1 MRWRTWVSIWQCA
14 SDWCL
19 PAECLALAGLKFCK
33 VSGGLH
39 DNIPPTLIICFHMN
53 TKALSKILLLEIIV
67 VSLTLV
73 ACGDKPDSAL
83 VTGSGATGVASA
95 TSAPASASRP
105 PVSVSTSAAK
115 VRDFDVNIEAIGTVT
130 PVASVE
136 VKPQTNS
143 VVTRVHIKEGQ
154 FVRAGELLFTLDPR
168 PDEANVAK
176 VRAQML
182 KDEAVLADAQRQLAR
197 SKDLVA
203 KNFISQGALDS
214 IQAQVDAQLANLVAD
229 RAALDAARLALS
241 YNTVRAS
248 GAGRLGAV
256 NVFPGTAVQ
265 ANQTA
270 LVTITQ
276 LDPINIS
283 FSLPQR
289 NLDSVLEG
297 LKAGGV
303 TVSARLA
310 DTKGDRKG
318 RLQFV
323 DNAVDAATGTIK
335 VKARF
340 DNHDSKLWPGGFVKT
355 TLLSHTL
362 KDAVVIPT
370 ATIIQ
375 SARGAIVYVAD
386 KGKASLRP
394 VKLLASQGEE
404 SAVTG
409 VSAGEKVVLEGR
421 QNLRPDT
428 PLVER
433 PPAPMGAASAAR
445 VPASSASAAP

>member
-1 MRWRTWVSIWQCA
+1 
-14 SDWCL
+14 
-19 PAECLALAGLKFCK
+19 
-33 VSGGLH
+33 
-39 DNIPPTLIICFHMN
+39 MN
-53 TKALSKILLLEIIV
+53 TKFLSKMLLLEAMAA
-67 VSLTLV
+67 SFLLV
-73 ACGDKPDSAL
+73 ACGDKADSGPA
-83 VTGSGATGVASA
+83 TAASGVGAASSV
-95 TSAPASASRP
+95 SAPASAARTP
-105 PVSVSTSAAK
+105 GAPVSVTTVVAK
-115 VRDFDVNIEAIGTVT
+115 KRDFDVNLEAIGTVT
-130 PVASVE
+130 PVASVD

-154 FVRAGELLFTLDPR
+154 FVRAGDLLFTLDPR

-176 VRAQML
+176 VRAQMV

-197 SKDLVA
+197 SRDLMA

-214 IQAQVDAQLANLVAD
+214 TQAQVDAQLANLVAD
-229 RAALDAARLALS
+229 RAALDAAQLALT
-241 YNTVRAS
+241 YNSVRAS

-256 NVFPGTAVQ
+256 NIFPGTSVQ

-289 NLDSVLEG
+289 NLDAVLEG
-297 LKAGGV
+297 LKSGGV
-303 TVSARLA
+303 TVSAKLPEL
-310 DTKGDRKG
+310 KGNIKG

-340 DNHDSKLWPGGFVKT
+340 DNREFKLWPGAFVNT
-355 TLLSHTL
+355 TLLSNTL

-370 ATIIQ
+370 TAIIQ
-375 SARGAIVYVAD
+375 TTKGAIVYVAD
-386 KGKASLRP
+386 KGKAALRP

-404 SAVTG
+404 SAVSG
-409 VSAGEKVVLEGR
+409 IGAGEKVVLEGR

-428 PLVER
+428 ALVER
-433 PPAPMGAASAAR
+433 TPGSSVAASATRA
-445 VPASSASAAP
+445 PASSASAAP

>member
-1 MRWRTWVSIWQCA
+1 
-14 SDWCL
+14 
-19 PAECLALAGLKFCK
+19 
-33 VSGGLH
+33 
-39 DNIPPTLIICFHMN
+39 MN
-53 TKALSKILLLEIIV
+53 KKALQTVLLLEAIAASFFLI
-67 VSLTLV
+67 
-73 ACGDKPDSAL
+73 ACGDKADSGPAP
-83 VTGSGATGVASA
+83 AASA
-95 TSAPASASRP
+95 ASAPASASRAP
-105 PVSVSTSAAK
+105 GGPISVTTSVAK
-115 VRDFDVNIEAIGTVT
+115 QRDFDVMLEAIGTVT
-130 PVASVE
+130 ALSSVD

-143 VVTRVHIKEGQ
+143 VVTRVHIQEGQ
-154 FVRAGELLFTLDPR
+154 FVKAGDLLFTLDPR

-176 VRAQML
+176 VRAQMV

-197 SKDLVA
+197 SRDLIS

-214 IQAQVDAQLANLVAD
+214 TQAQVDAQLANLVAD
-229 RAALDAARLALS
+229 RAALEAAQLALS
-241 YNTVRAS
+241 YNSVRAS

-276 LDPINIS
+276 LDPVNIS

-289 NLDSVLEG
+289 NLEAVLGG
-297 LKAGGV
+297 LKLGGAI
-303 TVSARLA
+303 VSAKLPDA
-310 DTKGDRKG
+310 KSDIKG

-340 DNHDSKLWPGGFVKT
+340 DNHEAKLWPGAFVKVA
-355 TLLSHTL
+355 LVSNTL

-370 ATIIQ
+370 TAIIQ
-375 SARGAIVYVAD
+375 SARGPIVYVAD
-386 KGKASLRP
+386 KGKAVLRP

-409 VSAGEKVVLEGR
+409 IPVGDRVVIEGR
-421 QNLRPDT
+421 QNLRPDS

-433 PPAPMGAASAAR
+433 TPGAATPARAA
-445 VPASSASAAP
+445 ASSAS